1 MRPVPG
7 ALDAPKLRHGLI
19 STNQFKNGSHI
30 EVDGAIYRIMEFQ
43 HVKPGKGGA
52 FVRTRLRK
60 FDDGSVQDRTFRA
73 GEKFRPVR
81 TEIRKMQFLYDSGD
95 AAVFMDTR
103 TYEQTEILRDVAGDE
118 MQWVLPND
126 TVDVLFVDERPSG
139 VQVPSAVD
147 LRVVDTEPGLR
158 GDTASGGGSKPA
170 KLETGVRVQVPL
182 FIDEGETI
190 RVDTRSG
197 EYVSRA

>member
-1 MRPVPG
+1 M
-7 ALDAPKLRHGLI
+7 I
-19 STNQFKNGSHI
+19 STNQFRNGTHI
-30 EVDGAIYRIMEFQ
+30 EVDGDICRILEFQ

-60 FDDGSVQDRTFRA
+60 LSGGSVHDRTFRA

-81 TEIRKMQFLYDSGD
+81 TETRKMQYLYDSGE
-95 AAVFMDTR
+95 AAVFMDTG
-103 TYEQTEILRDVAGDE
+103 TYDQTEIPRESTGSE
-118 MQWVLPND
+118 MRWMLPND
-126 TVDVLFVDERPSG
+126 TVDVLYVDERPAG

-147 LRVVDTEPGLR
+147 LKVVKTQPGLK

-170 KLETGVRVQVPL
+170 TLETGVEVQVPL
-182 FIDEGETI
+182 FIDEGETV